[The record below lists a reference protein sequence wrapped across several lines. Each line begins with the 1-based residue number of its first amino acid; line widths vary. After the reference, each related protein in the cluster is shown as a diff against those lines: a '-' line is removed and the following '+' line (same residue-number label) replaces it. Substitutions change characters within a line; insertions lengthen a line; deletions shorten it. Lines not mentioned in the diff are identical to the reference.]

1 MTPVL
6 DSRLTQKFPMLAKSI
21 VAEHILDLYKHEGL
35 RKQASRMPS
44 RATSLSCTAD
54 SSPDLSQNQLHQQHH
69 NMNGS
74 GHNVVTKS
82 MSVES
87 FHDENNDIG
96 EWERYLSLI

>member
-54 SSPDLSQNQLHQQHH
+54 SSPDLIHQSHFHANH
-69 NMNGS
+69 NS
-74 GHNVVTKS
+74 L
-82 MSVES
+82 SVEP
-87 FHDENNDIG
+87 FQDDG
-96 EWERYLSLI
+96 